1 MFRHPWGLVG
11 LLVSILFWVVSP
23 AMARENVTD
32 WYIQD
37 FRAEFVLA
45 PDSTMTVTELIT
57 ADCGNCIDKHG
68 IFRIVPTE
76 TRTENGTIKT
86 PVELISITNF
96 EGKKHSYTET
106 KNSSDGT
113 VTWKISDADKTVT
126 GVNRY
131 KIVYSVSNVIRATA
145 DADEFYWNLS
155 GNFWTLDID
164 AFSATVVFPESVQK
178 RVLDVSTYAGLL
190 GSKTSFALASPR
202 WQDERTLILA
212 TTRTL
217 TPGEGATLSVS
228 VPRGIFTLYQFG
240 FWEMYGQFLWI
251 IFPALVFWFS
261 FRTWKKYGDD
271 PNGDKVVIP
280 EYEVPESLDALE
292 LGVLSTN
299 GTLKNEFL
307 TAAIIELAVKGA
319 LRIKETTDKILF
331 FKTTEYVLEKQS
343 VSGLVLVLH
352 QQLLLDTLFQ
362 SGSEVKLSSLKTS
375 FYKVIPTLKKQVI
388 DALAEKGLIE
398 KKGLSYR
405 VGFLVFG
412 GVVIFLAFQL
422 FGAGSP
428 VGGGSAFL
436 AAGILV
442 VFGLI
447 MPKRTEKGVETN
459 WKIQGLKLYMKTA
472 EKERQR
478 FHEKEGV
485 FEALLPVAM
494 VFGMTTMWIK
504 KMRDIYGE
512 EYVMNYHPA
521 WFVGADMGSFDAES
535 FSSHIESLSSSIA
548 ANTGSPSGSGGSG
561 SSGGGGGGGGGGGW

>member
-1 MFRHPWGLVG
+1 MFKNIWGFGFLVLG
-11 LLVSILFWVVSP
+11 LFWAASP

-32 WYIQD
+32 WYVQD
-37 FRAEFVLA
+37 FRAEFVLSS
-45 PDSTMTVTELIT
+45 DSTMTVTEWIT
-57 ADCGNCIDKHG
+57 ADCGNGVDKHG

-76 TRTENGTIKT
+76 TRTEDGTIKT

-106 KNSSDGT
+106 ENRGDGT
-113 VTWKISDADKTVT
+113 VTWKIGDADKTVT

-131 KIVYSVSNVIRATA
+131 KIVYSVSNVIRATGN
-145 DADEFYWNLS
+145 ADEFYWNLS

-164 AFSATVVFPESVQK
+164 AFAATVVFPESVQK

-190 GSKTSFALASPR
+190 GSKASDALAPPR
-202 WQDERTLILA
+202 WQDERTLSVAA
-212 TTRTL
+212 TRIL
-217 TPGEGATLSVS
+217 TPGEGVTLSVS

-240 FWEMYGQFLWI
+240 FWEVYGQFFWI
-251 IFPALVFWFS
+251 ILPALVFWFS
-261 FRTWKKYGDD
+261 LRTWRKYGDD
-271 PNGDKVVIP
+271 PKWGKVVIP
-280 EYEVPESLDALE
+280 EYEVPEGLDALE

-299 GTLKNEFL
+299 GTMKNEFL

-343 VSGLVLVLH
+343 ISGLVLAPH

-362 SGSEVKLSSLKTS
+362 SGNEVKLSSLKTS

-405 VGFLVFG
+405 VGFLVLG
-412 GVVIFLAFQL
+412 GVVTFFAFQL

-428 VGGGSAFL
+428 VGGGAILL

-442 VFGLI
+442 IFGLI
-447 MPKRTEKGVETN
+447 MPKRTEKGVEAN

-478 FHEKEGV
+478 FHEKESM

-494 VFGMTTMWIK
+494 IFGMTTMWIS

-512 EYVMNYHPA
+512 EYMMNYHPA
-521 WFVGADMGSFDAES
+521 WFVAADMGNFNAES

-548 ANTGSPSGSGGSG
+548 ANTSSPSGSGGSG
-561 SSGGGGGGGGGGGW
+561 GSGGGGGGGGGGGW